1 MAVSSA
7 NRCKCGNQIGDSQ
20 RNHGWPRSMDIKL
33 RTRDSC
39 DHVIDGCQAGIAIA
53 AVLTTLIRVV
63 RWRSRLVPGWC
74 PLRSSSTTGPH
85 IRPLAAVE
93 ALERGPLATP

>member
-1 MAVSSA
+1 MAVSIA

-63 RWRSRLVPGWC
+63 RWRSTAPRPRLVPS
-74 PLRSSSTTGPH
+74 PVVQHNRTAHP
-85 IRPLAAVE
+85 AVSGR
-93 ALERGPLATP
+93 RGT